1 MRAATTPRRYRKIDA
16 PVSRRLKRAETP
28 FFYAR
33 TVPGNGAW
41 ARKKIAIFAVAP
53 MKGDMLNQT
62 SSEDFL

>member
-1 MRAATTPRRYRKIDA
+1 MPR
-16 PVSRRLKRAETP
+16 VSRRFKKRAETP

-33 TVPGNGAW
+33 TEPANGTGE
-41 ARKKIAIFAVAP
+41 RKKIAISAVAP